1 MFGLAESLSV
11 FIKLF
16 KLSLRPDSFNNY
28 SIQTFTCVSTT
39 FLEGRVF
46 RNLALQVW
54 PLQSLG
60 ITLFRTAIAQMWSP
74 GCHVH
79 RQHPIYI
86 YIYIYIYISVS
97 KRFLHCPSPR
107 LHCFL
112 SSHWPSFEPLSRFF
126 SMCVFFL
133 GDGGSGPST
142 QPPTWRTSVSLFVWV
157 LSFDLSSNGGRTSSY
172 ATADIAFWIIAPCK
186 PPYLAKDA
194 FVKVEILQG
203 GHPMYLNK
211 L

>member
-1 MFGLAESLSV
+1 MCVYNFLRGEGLQEPCIASMTTAV
-11 FIKLF
+11 TWHY
-16 KLSLRPDSFNNY
+16 SFQNCHSSNVK
-28 SIQTFTCVSTT
+28 S
-39 FLEGRVF
+39 RM
-46 RNLALQVW
+46 
-54 PLQSLG
+54 P
-60 ITLFRTAIAQMWSP
+60 RTSATS
-74 GCHVH
+74 
-79 RQHPIYI
+79 